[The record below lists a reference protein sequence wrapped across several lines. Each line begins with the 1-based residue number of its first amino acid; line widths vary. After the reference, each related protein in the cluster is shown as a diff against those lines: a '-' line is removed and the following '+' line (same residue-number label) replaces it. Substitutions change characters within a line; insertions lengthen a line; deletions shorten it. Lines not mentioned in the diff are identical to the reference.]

1 MKKLQE
7 KLILPPVIIKKDK
20 TKGYVVYADEYIPS
34 LTIICEYLGQVVLT
48 RDILFDKNDSIM
60 ELLRSPSSK
69 HSLSIYPNKFANLAK
84 FFSGINNNMDDE
96 YRYTIQN
103 LSSIRVKIKDEI
115 KVIL

>member
-7 KLILPPVIIKKDK
+7 KLILPPVIIKQDK
-20 TKGYVVYADEYIPS
+20 SRGYVVYADEYIPA
-34 LTIICEYLGQVVLT
+34 LTIICEYLGQVVFT
-48 RDILFDKNDSIM
+48 RNILFDNNDSIM

-84 FFSGINNNMDDE
+84 FFSGINNDMDEE
-96 YRYTIQN
+96 YKYNTQN